1 MKLYSDQSGRAPS
14 PRRVRVFIVEKGLD
28 VAVVKM
34 ELHKENRTDE
44 FRKKNPMGNLP
55 VLELDDGT
63 CISESLAIC
72 RYLEALSPAPSLFG
86 STPIEIAT
94 IEMWNRRSEL
104 AFYLPIEY
112 AGGFLGE
119 DVAAGARKRVD
130 KMLTLFDAELATHD
144 FIAGS
149 AFSVA
154 DITTKVAID
163 FGVRFND
170 IAVPEDLLHF
180 RRWHSDMES
189 RPSFQE

>member
-14 PRRVRVFIVEKGLD
+14 PRRVRLFIAEKAID
-28 VAVVKM
+28 VDVIEM

-63 CISESLAIC
+63 CISESIAIC
-72 RYLEALSPAPSLFG
+72 RYLEEISPEPALFG
-86 STPIEIAT
+86 SDPLEKAT
-94 IEMWNRRSEL
+94 VEMWNRRAEL

-112 AGGFLGE
+112 AGGFMGE
-119 DVAAGARKRVD
+119 EVADRARKKID
-130 KMLTLFDAELATHD
+130 KMLQLFDTELAKRQ
-144 FIAGS
+144 FIASS

-163 FGVRFND
+163 FGVRFNS
-170 IAVPEDLLHF
+170 IVVPDHLTHF
-180 RRWHSDMES
+180 RRWHFDVES
-189 RPSFQE
+189 RPSGSA

>member
-1 MKLYSDQSGRAPS
+1 MKLYSDHSGRAPS
-14 PRRVRVFIVEKGLD
+14 PRRVRIFIAEKGID
-28 VAVVKM
+28 VDIINM

-44 FRKKNPMGNLP
+44 FRQKNPMGNLP

-63 CISESLAIC
+63 CLSESMAIC
-72 RYLEALSPAPSLFG
+72 RYLEEISPDPKLFG
-86 STPIEIAT
+86 SDPLEKAT

-119 DVAAGARKRVD
+119 EVANGARKRVAR
-130 KMLTLFDAELATHD
+130 MLQLFDAELGTRE

-149 AFSVA
+149 MISVA

-163 FGVRFND
+163 FGVRFNS
-170 IAVPEDLLHF
+170 IVVSEELGNF
-180 RRWHSDMES
+180 KRWHSEMDA
-189 RPSFQE
+189 RPSASS